1 MQTVLVAG
9 AAGYLGRHIVVELK
23 RRGYRVRA
31 FVRDGRKLKQTG
43 PFLEPAVDGLVD
55 EVFEGDATR
64 PETLHGLCRGV
75 DLVVSAM
82 GLTHP
87 DARMTPE
94 SVDHQGN
101 RRILEQALE
110 AGVGKFV
117 YVSVFH
123 VGEMMEVETVRAH
136 EAFVRDLE
144 SSGMEYAVVRPNGY
158 FSDMAMFLK
167 AARVGFMVWIGDG
180 RSRINPIHGADLAGV
195 TVDALEGTE
204 REVEAGGPETFSYRE
219 LLELAF
225 EALGKK
231 PRILFIPLRV
241 AEAVLSVIG
250 RFSPKL
256 AALGSFAVAVAG
268 MDNCAPPHGSRR
280 LEAFYRE
287 LSAREKRNHT
297 TSHQE
302 I

>member
-1 MQTVLVAG
+1 MPTVLVAG

-31 FVRDGRKLKQTG
+31 FVREEEKLKRQG
-43 PFLEPAVDGLVD
+43 PSLEPAIDTLVD
-55 EVFEGDATR
+55 EVFAGDATR
-64 PETLHGLCRGV
+64 PETLRGLCRGV

-82 GLTHP
+82 GLTRP
-87 DARMTPE
+87 SRSMTPE
-94 SVDHQGN
+94 SVDHLGN
-101 RRILEQALE
+101 LRILELALE

-123 VGEMMEVETVRAH
+123 AQEMTEVETVRAH

-167 AARVGFMVWIGDG
+167 AAGAGFMVWLGDG
-180 RSRINPIHGADLAGV
+180 RSRINPIHGADLAEV

-204 REVEAGGPETFSYRE
+204 REVEAGGPETFTYRE

-225 EALGKK
+225 KTLGKK
-231 PRILFIPLRV
+231 PRILFIPLGV
-241 AEAVLSVIG
+241 AEATLSLI
-250 RFSPKL
+250 RFFSPG
-256 AALGSFAVAVAG
+256 AASFGAFALAVAE
-268 MDNCAPPHGSRR
+268 MDNCAPPYGTRR
-280 LEAFYRE
+280 LGDFYRE
-287 LSAREKRNHT
+287 LLSRRKQYPT
-297 TSHQE
+297 
-302 I
+302 